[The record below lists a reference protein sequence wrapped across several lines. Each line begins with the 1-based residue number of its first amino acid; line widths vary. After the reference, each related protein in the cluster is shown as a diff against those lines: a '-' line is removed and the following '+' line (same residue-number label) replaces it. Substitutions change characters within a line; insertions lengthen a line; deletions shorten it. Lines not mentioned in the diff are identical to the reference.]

1 MKLILL
7 GAPGAGK
14 GTQADI
20 IKKKLNIPT
29 ISTGNILRAAVKNGT
44 PTGLKAKEYMDA
56 GKLVPDEV
64 IIGIINERLQ
74 ESDCANGYI
83 LDGVPRTIAQA
94 EALEQAG
101 IRFDA
106 VVAIEIHCG
115 GYHTGDPA
123 GVGSGRMITLKSPH
137 EIELMRRAGK
147 ITAAARALARDM
159 VKPGVTT
166 AQIDKAV
173 FQFIKEQGATPS
185 FLHYNGYPAS
195 VCVSVNDEI
204 IHGIPGK
211 RVLQEGDI
219 VSVDVGAFI
228 GGFHGDCAGTYP
240 CGQVSDEALRLIRV
254 TQQSFFEGMK
264 YAREGYRLSD
274 ISAAVQAYVEA
285 NGFSVVREYVG
296 HGVGRQMHE
305 APEVPN
311 YGKPGHG
318 PRLLR
323 GMTIAVEPMVNAGTA
338 AIRQMPDGWTVRTA
352 DGKNAAHYENTV
364 LITAG
369 EPELL
374 TDPEKSLV

>member
-1 MKLILL
+1 
-7 GAPGAGK
+7 
-14 GTQADI
+14 
-20 IKKKLNIPT
+20 
-29 ISTGNILRAAVKNGT
+29 
-44 PTGLKAKEYMDA
+44 
-56 GKLVPDEV
+56 
-64 IIGIINERLQ
+64 
-74 ESDCANGYI
+74 
-83 LDGVPRTIAQA
+83 
-94 EALEQAG
+94 
-101 IRFDA
+101 
-106 VVAIEIHCG
+106 
-115 GYHTGDPA
+115 
-123 GVGSGRMITLKSPH
+123 MITLKSSH

-147 ITAAARALARDM
+147 ITAAARAFAGEM
-159 VKPGVTT
+159 VRPGVTT
-166 AQIDKAV
+166 QEIDSAV
-173 FQFIKEQGATPS
+173 EHFIRKNGAVPS

>member
-1 MKLILL
+1 M
-7 GAPGAGK
+7 
-14 GTQADI
+14 
-20 IKKKLNIPT
+20 
-29 ISTGNILRAAVKNGT
+29 
-44 PTGLKAKEYMDA
+44 
-56 GKLVPDEV
+56 
-64 IIGIINERLQ
+64 
-74 ESDCANGYI
+74 
-83 LDGVPRTIAQA
+83 
-94 EALEQAG
+94 
-101 IRFDA
+101 
-106 VVAIEIHCG
+106 
-115 GYHTGDPA
+115 
-123 GVGSGRMITLKSPH
+123 
-137 EIELMRRAGK
+137 
-147 ITAAARALARDM
+147 
-159 VKPGVTT
+159 
-166 AQIDKAV
+166 

-254 TQQSFFEGMK
+254 TQQSFFEGIK

-296 HGVGRQMHE
+296 HGIGHQMHE

-323 GMTIAVEPMVNAGTA
+323 GMTIAVEPMVNTGTA

-364 LITAG
+364 L
-369 EPELL
+369 
-374 TDPEKSLV
+374 KSKS